1 MRKILL
7 TVAYEGSGFHGFAYQ
22 DGVRTVEG
30 ALADAVRAACG
41 HEAVI
46 TGASRTDAGV
56 HAYGNLA
63 SFDTDSTIPA
73 EKFAAALNTKLPQDV
88 RVVCAKEVAPDFHPR
103 KTGWKKTYEYR
114 ILNAELPDPMLGRY
128 TYHYRAPLDVHAMGQ
143 AAKALVGE
151 HDFTSFCSVHS
162 LSETRVRTIYD
173 CLVLTRDAYPADL
186 FPAGCGQDRDARQQA
201 QLVVIRVSGSGFLY
215 HMVRIIAGTLLDVG
229 RGRLSAEDIPRI
241 LEARDRSAAGATLDA
256 QGLFLLGYE
265 KNDVHNDSV

>member
-7 TVAYEGSGFHGFAYQ
+7 TVAYDGTAFHGFAYQ

-30 ALADAVRAACG
+30 ALAEAVRAACG

-88 RVVCAKEVAPDFHPR
+88 RVVCAEAVAPDFHPR

-114 ILNAELPDPMLGRY
+114 ILNTELPDPLLCRY
-128 TYHYRAPLDVHAMGQ
+128 TYHYRAVLDAEAMNR
-143 AAKALVGE
+143 AAKMLVGE

-173 CLVLTRDAYPADL
+173 CHVLTRDAYPADL
-186 FPAGCGQDRDARQQA
+186 FPESRERAGGARQDVRQQA
-201 QLVVIRVSGSGFLY
+201 RTVVIRVTGSGFLY

-229 RGRLSAEDIPRI
+229 RGRISAEDMPRI

-256 QGLFLLGYE
+256 QGLFLLGYMA
-265 KNDVHNDSV
+265 